1 MFCNGVNAFNPSC
14 DRSYPLPGNN
24 PFIVGNSKQKRGI
37 CTWFP
42 LLQTAISERQIPNVI
57 STPAVTSN
65 INGQPLPP
73 QINHLDIPQNSP
85 NVYNGVNALN
95 SYCGNS

>member
-1 MFCNGVNAFNPSC
+1 MIFIKVKNP
-14 DRSYPLPGNN
+14 PLQ
-24 PFIVGNSKQKRGI
+24 FVIIYCISLQQQKQKRGI